1 MQIKPTTNRD
11 NKQDR
16 HEEAVSRE
24 DKAGNHYEGIKP
36 KWIRNRALNRTFGGP
51 EFGKSITRD
60 HYFKVHVEKPE
71 ISRTGGM
78 LKPKFDLIEKKIIV
92 PVYGVK
98 GGIPSDESERAK
110 LIKL

>member
-36 KWIRNRALNRTFGGP
+36 KWI
-51 EFGKSITRD
+51 
-60 HYFKVHVEKPE
+60 
-71 ISRTGGM
+71 
-78 LKPKFDLIEKKIIV
+78 
-92 PVYGVK
+92 
-98 GGIPSDESERAK
+98 
-110 LIKL
+110 